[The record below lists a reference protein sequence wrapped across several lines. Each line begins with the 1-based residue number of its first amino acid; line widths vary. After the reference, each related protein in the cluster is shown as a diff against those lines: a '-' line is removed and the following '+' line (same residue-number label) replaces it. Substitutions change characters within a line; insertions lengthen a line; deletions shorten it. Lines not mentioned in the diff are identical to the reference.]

1 MSQEV
6 TTIHAGFSYAP
17 DPRAPPSY
25 TLNLG
30 TPVGNSG
37 KNRAREQG
45 CSPTLPLT
53 SFVSLMSQQ
62 FAFL

>member
-17 DPRAPPSY
+17 DPRTPPSY

-37 KNRAREQG
+37 KNGAREQG